1 MQAVVYRGK
10 GEICMED
17 RPLPQLE
24 KDTDAIVRVTLTA
37 ICTSDLHIKNGSVP
51 RAVPGTILGHE
62 FVGVVEETG
71 QKVKSVHAGQRVAV
85 NVETFCGE
93 CFSAKE
99 VLSIIVRMKMA
110 DGRWDAG

>member
-1 MQAVVYRGK
+1 MQAVVYSGK

-17 RPLPQLE
+17 RPLPQLK

-71 QKVKSVHAGQRVAV
+71 EQAQTGA
-85 NVETFCGE
+85 
-93 CFSAKE
+93 
-99 VLSIIVRMKMA
+99 
-110 DGRWDAG
+110 